1 MAVVGSQVQTAAAIT
16 PRPPLASR
24 KKLPWLDVAGAVA
37 ATEPRPI
44 TSGHDQQSQQIST
57 STPPA
62 VSTQYVSSNTLSDDL
77 RFRPTGS
84 THEIRDHG
92 RSREPR
98 AYSQTSQRPAGLRSR
113 PIVKSKPGLDHR
125 PFTYASSEYSTTT
138 PSDREALPAGFPRK
152 DPASYEKLVRSPH
165 SPDSAL
171 RDAAIQNVR
180 PATAPKKN
188 EAPRQGKGT
197 TRWKPHPS
205 SHRVGSE
212 RLHIQDGTKH
222 IRRDVVA
229 TVAPPSDTTSRG
241 LSSSP
246 MPATR
251 SSLYA
256 LPPHLMA
263 PSGSSSP
270 DSDYAQ
276 LNGTSRKAAT
286 LPDRPSL
293 AVAEPK
299 ILADSEERLAQ
310 CGVGVARPDEAEIV
324 LQGTTRALTGLS
336 NKRAAKMR
344 PLKLSQTESMRS
356 SEDGGVSSSASVRRR
371 KTASLDISAP
381 MEGSKIG
388 TRPHPLRLL
397 PLLRDPSRTRH
408 NVNAQQLRLIAS
420 TDDSVSR
427 TPPRL
432 YHPPS
437 ADSIIRDF
445 AYTGPKYL
453 RRHSTHSLKRT
464 RYGAAASYY
473 GDHGESVATQPG
485 IRPSICVSKP
495 EAPLPSPS
503 PREWCCGLAGK
514 HQRVHR
520 AHAMHNS
527 DTTGSKVPIRPL
539 RRTRAGLQNAS
550 RSADPLLA
558 ANDQTKPSAAP
569 SLPPATG
576 AANAAVPAQTSK
588 PARVPTTSSDAE
600 AVDLSLKH
608 PRLNHI
614 SVKEGEEYYLRRHHR
629 PEPIARE
636 WSLARKRLTSF
647 IACLNTIFV
656 GLIAGIYA
664 GEVPR
669 IQYQL
674 DDESHWVIFGNM
686 LLFAGLGL
694 STLVAWP
701 LPLLHGRRPYILVAF
716 GIMLPLQIPQ
726 AMVVQRAHGSGLLYK
741 IGILLPRGLT
751 GLALGFANVNFLPTL
766 QGGGIGAWLGLWTF
780 CFGSSLSIGFFAGAC
795 IISKLNPSWGFW
807 ISIMLLSFF
816 LLVNMIAPETRK
828 DEHRRSLFQ
837 FFEDKEARRLKHRI
851 ARGEVK
857 LHLSNDGPKYWYEEV
872 WAGIILTKRMVLQP
886 GFFVLMLYLGWI
898 QAQLT
903 LVILL
908 LGALLSRDYEWASHW
923 VGLAAL
929 SVPIGAALAVPLTNA
944 STFSRARVK
953 PPRTDSMTFQ
963 EPRVTWTS
971 HLFRRTVFTLLLPFA
986 GLGFCLSSPGPPL
999 HWSAAVIFAGLVGFL
1014 ADLGTAECVGLI
1026 MESFDTC
1033 DLQPGVN
1040 TRHRV
1045 QSMSAQTRRRRTNY
1059 SSFPRVC
1066 AGWFAAQSLGF
1077 FLAAGATVAA
1087 GRVTDNFGAQTSISI
1102 VAAILLGVTVLLLI
1116 VLWRWNDVQV
1126 IPSFTSGTATGS
1138 KEFGDS
1144 SQADPEWRPVVI
1156 GRPSGKMRRMNLLE
1170 MGAWSRWTEIRKL
1183 NKLVKG

>member
-1 MAVVGSQVQTAAAIT
+1 MAAIGGQT
-16 PRPPLASR
+16 QDGDTRAPRPPLAAR
-24 KKLPWLDVAGAVA
+24 KRLPWLDAAGIAPALHPQPTSSSHDPLPPQAPPSSFFEPSTKYVA
-37 ATEPRPI
+37 
-44 TSGHDQQSQQIST
+44 SK
-57 STPPA
+57 
-62 VSTQYVSSNTLSDDL
+62 TLSDDL

-84 THEIRDHG
+84 TPEIRDRRRTRDP
-92 RSREPR
+92 RS
-98 AYSQTSQRPAGLRSR
+98 YSQTSERPAGLMSR
-113 PIVKSKPGLDHR
+113 PITKSKPAPRALSC
-125 PFTYASSEYSTTT
+125 ASSEYSTTT

-165 SPDSAL
+165 SPDSASKKP
-171 RDAAIQNVR
+171 AIRIVTPSTETMKVQ
-180 PATAPKKN
+180 PA
-188 EAPRQGKGT
+188 RQRKGT
-197 TRWKPHPS
+197 TTRKPQPS
-205 SHRVGSE
+205 QYRNVAAVSSVS
-212 RLHIQDGTKH
+212 IDGAQRKRPSAIADTP
-222 IRRDVVA
+222 RD
-229 TVAPPSDTTSRG
+229 TVASSAPLPNSTPHG
-241 LSSSP
+241 LALSAV
-246 MPATR
+246 PATT

-263 PSGSSSP
+263 PSSSSSP
-270 DSDYAQ
+270 GSDYA
-276 LNGTSRKAAT
+276 TPTSISRKAAAM
-286 LPDRPSL
+286 LDRQNL
-293 AVAEPK
+293 AGGKPK
-299 ILADSEERLAQ
+299 PPADAATGPAQ
-310 CGVGVARPDEAEIV
+310 DGPEAVQPLRVGTAA
-324 LQGTTRALTGLS
+324 GGATRTITGLS
-336 NKRAAKMR
+336 DLQETTVR
-344 PLKLSQTESMRS
+344 PLRLSQTESMRS
-356 SEDGGVSSSASVRRR
+356 SAEEGISPS
-371 KTASLDISAP
+371 TSL
-381 MEGSKIG
+381 G
-388 TRPHPLRLL
+388 R
-397 PLLRDPSRTRH
+397 RTRAAADRSPF
-408 NVNAQQLRLIAS
+408 AQINQAMTKARSPNSQPAPKEPARISRGGDVQQRHRMAS
-420 TDDSVSR
+420 ADDSISR

-437 ADSIIRDF
+437 ADSIVRDY
-445 AYTGPKYL
+445 AYNDPKIM
-453 RRHSTHSLKRT
+453 RRHSTHSLERAKC
-464 RYGAAASYY
+464 GAAASFY

-485 IRPSICVSKP
+485 IRHSICTTKTD
-495 EAPLPSPS
+495 APLPPS
-503 PREWCCGLAGK
+503 PAPKWCCGRPGK
-514 HQRVHR
+514 QQRVHR
-520 AHAMHNS
+520 AHTVHNS
-527 DTTGSKVPIRPL
+527 DATASRVPSRPL
-539 RRTRAGLQNAS
+539 RRAQAGLQNGS
-550 RSADPLLA
+550 RSAEPLLA
-558 ANDQTKPSAAP
+558 ANDQPLSTAAAN
-569 SLPPATG
+569 LPPAAGTMSSTL
-576 AANAAVPAQTSK
+576 PAKTFK
-588 PARVPTTSSDAE
+588 PARVPTASSDAE

-636 WSLARKRLTSF
+636 WSLTRKRLTSF

-686 LLFAGLGL
+686 LLFAGLGI
-694 STLVAWP
+694 STLIAWP

-726 AMVVQRAHGSGLLYK
+726 AMVVQ
-741 IGILLPRGLT
+741 
-751 GLALGFANVNFLPTL
+751 

-828 DEHRRSLFQ
+828 AEHRRSLFQ
-837 FFEDKEARRLKHRI
+837 FFEDKEARRVKHRI

-857 LHLSNDGPKYWYEEV
+857 LHISNDGPKYWFEEV
-872 WAGIILTKRMVLQP
+872 WAGIILTKRMILQP

-929 SVPIGAALAVPLTNA
+929 SVPVGAALAMPLTNA
-944 STFSRARVK
+944 STLSRARVK
-953 PPRTDSMTFQ
+953 PPRTDSMTFH

-971 HLFRRTVFTLLLPFA
+971 HLLRRTIFTLLLPFA
-986 GLGFCLSSPGPPL
+986 GLGFCLCSPGPPL
-999 HWSAAVIFAGLVGFL
+999 HWSAAVVFAGLVGFL

-1087 GRVTDNFGAQTSISI
+1087 GRITDDFGAQTSISI
-1102 VAAILLGVTVLLLI
+1102 VAAILLCVTVLLLI
-1116 VLWRWNDVQV
+1116 VLWRWKDVQV
-1126 IPSFTSGTATGS
+1126 IPSFTSSTRGES
-1138 KEFGDS
+1138 KEFGDLN
-1144 SQADPEWRPVVI
+1144 QADPEWKPVVI
-1156 GRPSGKMRRMNLLE
+1156 GHPSGKMRRMNLLE

-1183 NKLVKG
+1183 NKLVKE